1 MGKTFLLLI
10 AIISCLGAEYVK
22 SASPVKSTEFFEF
35 SGISENSKNSKTLD
49 PAGRKQNSKQKIQ
62 TQRGVNKIQNTD
74 KNISKNSNILE
85 NSKNSNK
92 EKYYKKA
99 DLADFTSSKYSK
111 IVTGQKSE
119 EYIFWAKFFTTNQML
134 STRIIAFSKAMKT
147 SDEDDFKPFC
157 QLKKPRVLSQ
167 SELEYF
173 KANEEELADCFT
185 KSPFYALEYSNY
197 LQNSAKLK
205 TNLKTNIT
213 QIPVHFIAI
222 FKADGAIILAKIE
235 N

>member
-1 MGKTFLLLI
+1 MGKTFCLLI
-10 AIISCLGAEYVK
+10 AIISCLGADYVK
-22 SASPVKSTEFFEF
+22 SASPVKSTQNSEFF
-35 SGISENSKNSKTLD
+35 GNPENSEFLENSD
-49 PAGRKQNSKQKIQ
+49 PAGRKQNSKISKNSKQKIQ
-62 TQRGVNKIQNTD
+62 KIQNKTID
-74 KNISKNSNILE
+74 ENISKNS
-85 NSKNSNK
+85 KK

-99 DLADFTSSKYSK
+99 DLQSFILNKNEK
-111 IVTGQKSE
+111 IVSGEKSE

-147 SDEDDFKPFC
+147 SNEDDFKPFC
-157 QLKKPRVLSQ
+157 ELKKPRLLSQ

-185 KSPFYALEYSNY
+185 KSPFYTLEYSRY
-197 LQNSAKLK
+197 KLEGAKLK

-222 FKADGAIILAKIE
+222 FKGHGAIILAKIE